1 MKVTTVG
8 LDLAKSVLQVHE
20 AVAHRLLMLSYHLLS
35 RRVAYTELGT
45 DYVDRQQVERQ
56 RRRLMR
62 IGRGLREPCLQLPYQ
77 LVDIALA
84 GAAHPQESDLR
95 LPSLANLRYCDRLL
109 MDIQSDEQCASVS
122 PG

>member
-8 LDLAKSVLQVHE
+8 LDLAKSVLQVHG

-56 RRRLMR
+56 RGRLMR
-62 IGRGLREPCLQLPYQ
+62 IGRGLRERVPLIRRNPTS
-77 LVDIALA
+77 A
-84 GAAHPQESDLR
+84 SR
-95 LPSLANLRYCDRLL
+95 PSPTYATAIVSFWTSNPTK
-109 MDIQSDEQCASVS
+109 SVLS
-122 PG
+122 RSSQ